1 MVITLVNDNVRG
13 RLGIYSVVERWE
25 SISIRTASRTSGDAH
40 VAALEAVYSTVP
52 ITMEGLLTLISAK
65 KSRMRFM
72 SWYSAKDTCA
82 TCFVRTCTIATAHA
96 RSVSGQKTHP
106 YREPFRSS
114 DASAHTNSW
123 RIGPINTFGS
133 NFRQGQGSIR
143 KPHRHLLHV
152 TKIWIELP
160 SLRLQRGIG
169 KFRSC
174 RG

>member
-13 RLGIYSVVERWE
+13 RLGIYSVVERCE

-82 TCFVRTCTIATAHA
+82 TCFFVHALLQRRTHALSLGKRHTHTASRSGRRTHLPIPILGGLDQSIRSDLISDRDKGLYENPIAICYM
-96 RSVSGQKTHP
+96 SLK
-106 YREPFRSS
+106 Y
-114 DASAHTNSW
+114 
-123 RIGPINTFGS
+123 GS
-133 NFRQGQGSIR
+133 NFHPYDTAG
-143 KPHRHLLHV
+143 HR
-152 TKIWIELP
+152 
-160 SLRLQRGIG
+160 
-169 KFRSC
+169 
-174 RG
+174 

>member
-13 RLGIYSVVERWE
+13 RLGIYSVVERCE

-82 TCFVRTCTIATAHA
+82 TCFVRTCTITTAHA
-96 RSVSGQKTHP
+96 HICRWAKMRQSH
-106 YREPFRSS
+106 EPFRSS
-114 DASAHTNSW
+114 DAFCPHQFLADCT
-123 RIGPINTFGS
+123 INMFGF
-133 NFRQGQGSIR
+133 NFRQGQ
-143 KPHRHLLHV
+143 
-152 TKIWIELP
+152 
-160 SLRLQRGIG
+160 
-169 KFRSC
+169 
-174 RG
+174 

>member
-13 RLGIYSVVERWE
+13 RLGIYSVVERCE

-96 RSVSGQKTHP
+96 YSVSGQGHAHTASRSGRRTH
-106 YREPFRSS
+106 
-114 DASAHTNSW
+114 SAHTNSW
-123 RIGPINTFGS
+123 PIAPINTFGS
-133 NFRQGQGSIR
+133 NFRQGQGFIR
-143 KPHRHLLHV
+143 KPHRYLLHV